1 MITEEI
7 GYKMEV
13 LEDGQIQ
20 CCRVT
25 HILKDGVEIAKTL
38 HRHAL
43 APGDDTKTQDP
54 RVAAVATA
62 VWDQD
67 TVDTFTA
74 VKAAREAQMTPK
86 G

>member
-1 MITEEI
+1 MLTEEI

-25 HILKDGVEIAKTL
+25 HIMKDGVEIAKTL
-38 HRHAL
+38 HRHVL
-43 APGDDTKTQDP
+43 APGDDTKAQDP

-62 VWDQD
+62 VWDKD
-67 TVDTFTA
+67 AVDKYEA
-74 VKAAREAQMTPK
+74 AKAAREAAMTPK